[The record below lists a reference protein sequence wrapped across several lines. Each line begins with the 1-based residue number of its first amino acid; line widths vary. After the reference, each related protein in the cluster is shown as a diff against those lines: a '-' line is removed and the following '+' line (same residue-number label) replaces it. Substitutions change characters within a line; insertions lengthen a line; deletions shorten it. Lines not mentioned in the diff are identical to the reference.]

1 MNIVDELLT
10 HSFSARTYAEKKEI
24 VTAGRP
30 KPRLSELTEVTKQC
44 TRRFWRNHIRE
55 IGLAYWKRVKKSPVL
70 LDLSPIFG

>member
-44 TRRFWRNHIRE
+44 TRRFRETIYTRNWT
-55 IGLAYWKRVKKSPVL
+55 GLLEAS
-70 LDLSPIFG
+70 